1 MSGLKPNLT
10 KRIVKG
16 SPLTHAEGDN
26 NLALIE
32 QSFEGKADLDTE
44 TGKVKLSHLPVFCGI
59 LRTVTVK
66 DQTDYEI
73 EGLAD
78 AEVFMVIYGQNVIDE
93 ANYSID
99 GDTIT
104 IPAPDEI
111 KKLIIFK
118 IQ

>member
-1 MSGLKPNLT
+1 MAGLKPTLT
-10 KRIVKG
+10 KRLVKG

-32 QSFEGKADLDTE
+32 ESFEKKADLDIR
-44 TGKVKLSHLPVFCGI
+44 GIVKLNQLPVFCGI
-59 LRTVTVK
+59 LRTVTVVG
-66 DQTDYEI
+66 QTDYEVP
-73 EGLAD
+73 GLLDAD
-78 AEVFMVIYGQNVIDE
+78 VFMVIYGQNVIDE
-93 ANYSID
+93 TDYSINEN
-99 GDTIT
+99 TIT